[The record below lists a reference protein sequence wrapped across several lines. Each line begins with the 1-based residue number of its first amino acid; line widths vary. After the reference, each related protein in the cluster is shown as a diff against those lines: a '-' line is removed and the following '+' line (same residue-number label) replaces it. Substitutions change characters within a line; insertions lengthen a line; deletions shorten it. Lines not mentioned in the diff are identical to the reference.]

1 MKVVGDGFVLGGV
14 EGLDLGNDFFLGV
27 LMDLGDVMDSGWTG
41 AGVGRNVDTN
51 DVNGLPLHEK
61 TNSCSSPPQY

>member
-14 EGLDLGNDFFLGV
+14 EGLDLGNDFFFLGV

-41 AGVGRNVDTN
+41 AGVGVQ
-51 DVNGLPLHEK
+51 EAA
-61 TNSCSSPPQY
+61 

>member
-14 EGLDLGNDFFLGV
+14 EGLDLGNDFFFLGV

-41 AGVGRNVDTN
+41 AGVGVQEAAEAVGDHELAGAVVPGKR
-51 DVNGLPLHEK
+51 GL
-61 TNSCSSPPQY
+61 